1 MKIKFFKIN
10 IGSLG
15 KKTCLSH
22 AFFSCFS
29 ILSCSSGVMRESSYL
44 QWVEERI
51 GGGEVEGSSMYVTSL
66 RSFAKKGNR
75 EIGWYLEGNI
85 RSKEGFFFLGWEI

>member
-1 MKIKFFKIN
+1 MPF
-10 IGSLG
+10 
-15 KKTCLSH
+15 TCLL
-22 AFFSCFS
+22 FMFS

-85 RSKEGFFFLGWEI
+85 RSKEGFFFFRMGDMILCLMMI